1 MMAGE
6 GNAKVKVQK
15 AKVLIQKSEFRNRI
29 GDCAKSVFSCLLD
42 PIFK

>member
-15 AKVLIQKSEFRNRI
+15 AKVGIQKSEFRNRM
-29 GDCAKSVFSCLLD
+29 GDCAKSAFSCLLD
-42 PIFK
+42 SILK